1 MVYIVP
7 GNRDNMNGKAMEASR
22 VLLVEDNADD
32 EALTVRA
39 LRKLDPTCVVDVARD
54 GQQAVD
60 YLTSEDATKP
70 DLILLDLKLP
80 KLNGIEVLRVA
91 RSTQMMRTVPTV
103 MLTSSDEPSDLMGS
117 YEAGASGFV
126 RKPVGYEEYVDVVR
140 ALGRFWLQVNLRPPL

>member
-1 MVYIVP
+1 MT
-7 GNRDNMNGKAMEASR
+7 GNTLDGSR

-60 YLTSEDATKP
+60 YLNANDAPRP

-91 RSTQMMRTVPTV
+91 RANGTMKTVPTV

-140 ALGRFWLQVNLRPPL
+140 ALGRFWLQVNLRPPK

>member
-1 MVYIVP
+1 MT
-7 GNRDNMNGKAMEASR
+7 GNSLDGSR

-39 LRKLDPTCVVDVARD
+39 LRKLDPTCIVDVARD

-60 YLTSEDATKP
+60 YLAAEGVPRP

-80 KLNGIEVLRVA
+80 KLNGIEVLRFA
-91 RSTQMMRTVPTV
+91 RSTATMKTVPTV

-126 RKPVGYEEYVDVVR
+126 RKPVGYEEYVEVVR
-140 ALGRFWLQVNLRPPL
+140 ALGRFWLQVNLRPPR

>member
-1 MVYIVP
+1 MT
-7 GNRDNMNGKAMEASR
+7 GKTTDGSR

-39 LRKLDPTCVVDVARD
+39 LRKLDPACVVDVARD

-60 YLTSEDATKP
+60 YLNGGEVARP

-91 RSTQMMRTVPTV
+91 RSNETMRTVPTV

-140 ALGRFWLQVNLRPPL
+140 ALGRFWLQVNLRPPK

>member
-1 MVYIVP
+1 M
-7 GNRDNMNGKAMEASR
+7 
-22 VLLVEDNADD
+22 EDNADD

-39 LRKLDPTCVVDVARD
+39 LRKLDPTCVVEVARD

-60 YLTSEDATKP
+60 YLNAVESPKP

-91 RSTQMMRTVPTV
+91 RSNDTMRTVPTV
-103 MLTSSDEPSDLMGS
+103 MLTSSDEPTDLMGS

-140 ALGRFWLQVNLRPPL
+140 ALGRFWLQVNLRPPN

>member
-1 MVYIVP
+1 M
-7 GNRDNMNGKAMEASR
+7 
-22 VLLVEDNADD
+22 EDNADD

-39 LRKLDPTCVVDVARD
+39 LRKLDPACVVDIARD

-60 YLTSEDATKP
+60 YLNAEDVARP

-91 RSTQMMRTVPTV
+91 RANEKMRTVPTV
-103 MLTSSDEPSDLMGS
+103 MLTSSDEPTDLMGS

-140 ALGRFWLQVNLRPPL
+140 ALGRFWLQVNLRSPR

>member
-1 MVYIVP
+1 MAA
-7 GNRDNMNGKAMEASR
+7 NMLDGSR

-60 YLTSEDATKP
+60 YLNAEDAPRP

-91 RSTQMMRTVPTV
+91 RANVTMKTVPTV

-140 ALGRFWLQVNLRPPL
+140 ALGRFWLQVNLRQPQ

>member
-1 MVYIVP
+1 MT
-7 GNRDNMNGKAMEASR
+7 GKLMDGSR

-60 YLTSEDATKP
+60 FLTSESSTKP

-91 RSTQMMRTVPTV
+91 RANATMRTVPTV

-140 ALGRFWLQVNLRPPL
+140 ALGRFWLQVNLRPPF

>member
-1 MVYIVP
+1 MA
-7 GNRDNMNGKAMEASR
+7 GNSLEGSR

-39 LRKLDPTCVVDVARD
+39 LRKLDPTCIVDVARD

-60 YLTSEDATKP
+60 YLAADGVPRP

-80 KLNGIEVLRVA
+80 KLNGIEVLRFA
-91 RSTQMMRTVPTV
+91 RSTATMKTVPTV

-140 ALGRFWLQVNLRPPL
+140 ALGRFWLQVNLRPPK

>member
-1 MVYIVP
+1 MA
-7 GNRDNMNGKAMEASR
+7 GNSLESSR

-39 LRKLDPTCVVDVARD
+39 LRKLDPTCIVDVARD

-60 YLTSEDATKP
+60 YLAADGVPRP

-80 KLNGIEVLRVA
+80 KLNGIEVLRFA
-91 RSTQMMRTVPTV
+91 RSTATMKTVPTV

-140 ALGRFWLQVNLRPPL
+140 ALGRFWLQVNLRPPK

>member
-1 MVYIVP
+1 MT
-7 GNRDNMNGKAMEASR
+7 GKTTDGSR

-39 LRKLDPTCVVDVARD
+39 LRKLDPACVVDVARD

-60 YLTSEDATKP
+60 YLNGDEVTRP

-91 RSTQMMRTVPTV
+91 RSTETMRTVPTV

-140 ALGRFWLQVNLRPPL
+140 ALGRFWLQVNLRPPK

>member
-1 MVYIVP
+1 M
-7 GNRDNMNGKAMEASR
+7 
-22 VLLVEDNADD
+22 EDNADD

-39 LRKLDPTCVVDVARD
+39 LRKLDPTCVVEVARD

-60 YLTSEDATKP
+60 YLNTEGSPRP

-80 KLNGIEVLRVA
+80 KLNGIEVLRIA
-91 RSTQMMRTVPTV
+91 RANQTMRTVPTV

-140 ALGRFWLQVNLRPPL
+140 ALGRFWLQVNLRPPK

>member
-1 MVYIVP
+1 MT
-7 GNRDNMNGKAMEASR
+7 GNSLDGSR

-39 LRKLDPTCVVDVARD
+39 LRKLDPACIVDVARD

-60 YLTSEDATKP
+60 YLAAEGVPRP

-80 KLNGIEVLRVA
+80 KLNGIEVLRFA
-91 RSTQMMRTVPTV
+91 RSNGTMKTVPTV

-126 RKPVGYEEYVDVVR
+126 RKPVGYEEYVEVVR
-140 ALGRFWLQVNLRPPL
+140 ALGRFWLQVNLRPPR

>member
-1 MVYIVP
+1 M
-7 GNRDNMNGKAMEASR
+7 
-22 VLLVEDNADD
+22 EDNADD

-39 LRKLDPTCVVDVARD
+39 LRKLDPACVVDVARD

-60 YLTSEDATKP
+60 YLNGDEVTRP

-91 RSTQMMRTVPTV
+91 RSTETMRTVPTV

-140 ALGRFWLQVNLRPPL
+140 ALGRFWLQVNLRPPK

>member
-1 MVYIVP
+1 MT
-7 GNRDNMNGKAMEASR
+7 GNSLDGSR

-39 LRKLDPTCVVDVARD
+39 LRKLDPACIVDVARD

-60 YLTSEDATKP
+60 YLAAEGVPRP

-80 KLNGIEVLRVA
+80 KLNGIEVLRFA
-91 RSTQMMRTVPTV
+91 RANGTMKTVPTV

-126 RKPVGYEEYVDVVR
+126 RKPVGYEEYVEVVR
-140 ALGRFWLQVNLRPPL
+140 ALGRFWLQVNLRPPR

>member
-1 MVYIVP
+1 MT
-7 GNRDNMNGKAMEASR
+7 GKPMDGSR

-60 YLTSEDATKP
+60 YLSAEDVARP

-80 KLNGIEVLRVA
+80 KLNGIEVLRIA
-91 RSTQMMRTVPTV
+91 RANDTMNAVPTV

-140 ALGRFWLQVNLRPPL
+140 ALGRFWLQVNLRPPR

>member
-1 MVYIVP
+1 MA
-7 GNRDNMNGKAMEASR
+7 GNSLESSR

-39 LRKLDPTCVVDVARD
+39 LRKLDPTCIVDVARD

-60 YLTSEDATKP
+60 YLGADGVPRP

-80 KLNGIEVLRVA
+80 KLNGIEVLRFA
-91 RSTQMMRTVPTV
+91 RSTDAMKTVPTV

-140 ALGRFWLQVNLRPPL
+140 ALGRFWLQVNLRPPQ

>member
-1 MVYIVP
+1 MT
-7 GNRDNMNGKAMEASR
+7 GNSLDGSR

-60 YLTSEDATKP
+60 YLNADDAARP

-91 RSTQMMRTVPTV
+91 RANVTMRTVPTV

-140 ALGRFWLQVNLRPPL
+140 ALGRFWLQVNLRPPKV

>member
-1 MVYIVP
+1 
-7 GNRDNMNGKAMEASR
+7 MNGKTHDGSR

-39 LRKLDPTCVVDVARD
+39 LRKLDPTCVVEVARD

-60 YLTSEDATKP
+60 YLTTEGSACP

-80 KLNGIEVLRVA
+80 KLNGIEVLRHA
-91 RSTQMMRTVPTV
+91 RANVRMRTVPTV

-126 RKPVGYEEYVDVVR
+126 RKPVGYEEYVEVVR
-140 ALGRFWLQVNLRPPL
+140 ALGRFWLQVNLRPPKQS

>member
-1 MVYIVP
+1 MA
-7 GNRDNMNGKAMEASR
+7 GNSLEGSR

-39 LRKLDPTCVVDVARD
+39 LRKLDPTCIVDVARD

-60 YLTSEDATKP
+60 YLAADGVPRP

-80 KLNGIEVLRVA
+80 KLNGIEVLRFA
-91 RSTQMMRTVPTV
+91 RSTETMKTVPTV

-140 ALGRFWLQVNLRPPL
+140 ALGRFWLQVNLRPPK

>member
-1 MVYIVP
+1 MT
-7 GNRDNMNGKAMEASR
+7 GKAMDGSR

-60 YLTSEDATKP
+60 YLNDQESTRP

-91 RSTQMMRTVPTV
+91 RASVTMKTVPTV

-140 ALGRFWLQVNLRPPL
+140 ALGRFWLQVNLRPPK

>member
-1 MVYIVP
+1 M
-7 GNRDNMNGKAMEASR
+7 
-22 VLLVEDNADD
+22 LLVEDNADD

-39 LRKLDPTCVVDVARD
+39 LRKLDPACVVDVARD

-60 YLTSEDATKP
+60 YLNGDGVERP

-91 RSTQMMRTVPTV
+91 RANVTMKTVPTV

-140 ALGRFWLQVNLRPPL
+140 ALGRFWLQVNLRPPK

>member
-1 MVYIVP
+1 MT
-7 GNRDNMNGKAMEASR
+7 GKQGEGSR

-32 EALTVRA
+32 EALTMRA
-39 LRKLDPTCVVDVARD
+39 LRKLDPGCVVDVARD

-60 YLTSEDATKP
+60 YLANPEMVRP

-80 KLNGIEVLRVA
+80 KLNGIEVLRFA
-91 RSTQMMRTVPTV
+91 RGQDTLKTVPTV
-103 MLTSSDEPSDLMGS
+103 MLTSSDEPSDLLGS

-140 ALGRFWLQVNLRPPL
+140 ALGRFWLQVNLRPPKP

>member
-1 MVYIVP
+1 M
-7 GNRDNMNGKAMEASR
+7 
-22 VLLVEDNADD
+22 EDNADD

-39 LRKLDPTCVVDVARD
+39 LRKLDPTCVVEVARD

-60 YLTSEDATKP
+60 YLNSESSPKP

-91 RSTQMMRTVPTV
+91 RANVTMKTVPTV
-103 MLTSSDEPSDLMGS
+103 MLTSSDEPTDLMGS

-126 RKPVGYEEYVDVVR
+126 RKPVAYEEYVDVVR
-140 ALGRFWLQVNLRPPL
+140 ALGRFWLQVNLRSPT

>member
-1 MVYIVP
+1 MEYIVP
-7 GNRDNMNGKAMEASR
+7 EKGGKMNDKAMDASR

-39 LRKLDPTCVVDVARD
+39 LRKLDPTCVVEVARD

-60 YLTSEDATKP
+60 YLTSESAIKP

-91 RSTQMMRTVPTV
+91 RSNAKMKTVPTV
-103 MLTSSDEPSDLMGS
+103 MLTSSDEPRDLMGS
-117 YEAGASGFV
+117 YDAGASGFV
-126 RKPVGYEEYVDVVR
+126 RKPVGYEEYVDTVR
-140 ALGRFWLQVNLRPPL
+140 ALGRFWLHVNLRPPV

>member
-1 MVYIVP
+1 MT
-7 GNRDNMNGKAMEASR
+7 GNSLEGSR

-39 LRKLDPTCVVDVARD
+39 LRKLDPTCIVDVARD

-60 YLTSEDATKP
+60 YLGADGVPRP

-80 KLNGIEVLRVA
+80 KLNGIEVLRFA
-91 RSTQMMRTVPTV
+91 RSTATMKTVPTV

-140 ALGRFWLQVNLRPPL
+140 ALGRFWLQVNLRPPK

>member
-1 MVYIVP
+1 MT
-7 GNRDNMNGKAMEASR
+7 GKTMDGSR

-60 YLTSEDATKP
+60 YLNAEGVLRP

-80 KLNGIEVLRVA
+80 KLNGIEVLRLA
-91 RSTQMMRTVPTV
+91 RANDTMKTVPTV

-140 ALGRFWLQVNLRPPL
+140 ALGRFWLQVNLRPPQ

>member
-1 MVYIVP
+1 
-7 GNRDNMNGKAMEASR
+7 MNGKPLDGSR

-60 YLTSEDATKP
+60 YLNAQDTPRP

-91 RSTQMMRTVPTV
+91 RANVAMKTVPTV

-140 ALGRFWLQVNLRPPL
+140 ALGRFWLQVNLRPPH